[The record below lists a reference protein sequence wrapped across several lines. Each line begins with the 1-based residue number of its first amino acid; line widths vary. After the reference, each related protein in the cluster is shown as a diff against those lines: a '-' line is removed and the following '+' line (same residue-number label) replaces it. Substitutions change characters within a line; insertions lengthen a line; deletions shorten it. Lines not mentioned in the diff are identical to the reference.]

1 MVIIRS
7 PNGYG
12 SVYKLKGKRRAPWV
26 ARVQIGTKIG
36 DNGKKQPVYN
46 YLGYFPTQREAKEC
60 LADYNA
66 LKTPHGR
73 RVSLETVWNE
83 YRDANVDKW
92 PDNTRRAKMQSWAV
106 LEPFAD
112 IDINR
117 INVTMFED
125 LFKSSGFNK
134 PKLSQAKSLVNLL
147 YDFAVKKQ
155 YTTPDYARFIRYIEI
170 EAGNPKKLPHKRIP
184 RETIAE
190 LWERSDDLAV
200 QCVLFLIYTGVRISE
215 FVSIKPD
222 DVLREEKVFIVR
234 ESKTEAGRNRR
245 VPIADKILP
254 FVDAWLSLGY
264 KNLAPYPNIWRQS
277 APNETL
283 RQRFRK
289 AAPGFTPHD
298 ARYTCV
304 SELTEAGAPQAVIR
318 SIVGHKDAGNMTERY
333 TQISD
338 DLKLEWINKII
349 LI

>member
-26 ARVQIGTKIG
+26 ARVQIGSKIG
-36 DNGKKQPVYN
+36 DNGKKQPVYQ

-73 RVSLETVWNE
+73 RVSLGTLWRE
-83 YRDANVDKW
+83 YEATYGDKW

-106 LEPFAD
+106 LEPFSD

-155 YTTPDYARFIRYIEI
+155 YTTPDYAAFIRYVEI
-170 EAGNPKKLPHKRIP
+170 DAGNPKAIPHKRIP
-184 RETIAE
+184 RETIE
-190 LWERSDDLAV
+190 DLWQRSDNIVV
-200 QCVLFLIYTGVRISE
+200 QCALFMIYTGVRIGE
-215 FVSIKPD
+215 FVSIKPE
-222 DVLREEKVFIVR
+222 DVDREAKVFIVW
-234 ESKTEAGRNRR
+234 ESKTEAGRKRR
-245 VPIADKILP
+245 VPLSDKILP
-254 FVDAWLSLGY
+254 FVDAWLALGY
-264 KNLAPYPNIWRQS
+264 KNLAPFPNIWRQA
-277 APNETL
+277 APAESF
-283 RQRFRK
+283 RQKFRK
-289 AAPGFTPHD
+289 VLPGYTPHD
-298 ARYTCV
+298 TRYTCI
-304 SELTEAGAPQAVIR
+304 SELTEAKAPEVVIR
-318 SIVGHKDAGNMTERY
+318 SIVGHKDANVTARY

-338 DLKLEWINKII
+338 DVKLHWINEMEI
-349 LI
+349 

>member
-1 MVIIRS
+1 MVIIRA

-66 LKTPHGR
+66 AKTPHGR
-73 RVSLETVWNE
+73 RVTLGTVWAE
-83 YRDANVDKW
+83 YEATYVDKW
-92 PDNTRRAKMQSWAV
+92 TDNTRRAKMQSWAV
-106 LEPFAD
+106 LEPFSD

-117 INVTMFED
+117 INVTMYED
-125 LFKSSGFNK
+125 LFKSSGYNK
-134 PKLSQAKSLVNLL
+134 PKLIQVKSLINLL

-155 YTTPDYARFIRYIEI
+155 YTTPDYAAFIRYVEI
-170 EAGNPKKLPHKRIP
+170 DAGNPNKNPHKRIP
-184 RETIAE
+184 REAVAE
-190 LWERSDDLAV
+190 LWQRSDDLAV
-200 QCVLFLIYTGVRISE
+200 QCTLFLIYTGLRIGE
-215 FVSIKPD
+215 FIRLTPE
-222 DVLREEKVFIVR
+222 DVDRDARVFIVR
-234 ESKTEAGRNRR
+234 ESKTAAGRNRR
-245 VPIADKILP
+245 VPIADKLLP
-254 FVDAWLSLGY
+254 IVDNWLSLGY
-264 KNLAPYPNIWRQS
+264 KNLAPFPNIWRQS
-277 APNETL
+277 APADA
-283 RQRFRK
+283 FRK
-289 AAPGFTPHD
+289 RFYKALPGYTPHD

-318 SIVGHKDAGNMTERY
+318 SIVGHKDANVTARY